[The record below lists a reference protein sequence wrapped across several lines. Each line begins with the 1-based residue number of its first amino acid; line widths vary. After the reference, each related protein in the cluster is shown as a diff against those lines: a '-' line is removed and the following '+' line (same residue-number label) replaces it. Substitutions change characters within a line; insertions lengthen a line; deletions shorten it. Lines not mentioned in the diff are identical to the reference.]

1 MSEINKVNS
10 GLPPLANTHA
20 EEKAVEQQK
29 QQASPSATTAS
40 PTTNSEDSLLLTELV
55 QSVHGE
61 DSEFTAERAEKIA
74 ALQALY
80 QQGDYEINI
89 LQTAEGILKDQL

>member
-29 QQASPSATTAS
+29 QQASPATAS
-40 PTTNSEDSLLLTELV
+40 PTTNNEDSLLLTELV

-80 QQGDYEINI
+80 QKGDYEINI